1 MKGVAEEELSD
12 PSEDEEHAT
21 KEMPTVLM
29 VMPSL
34 PEPCQPTI
42 NC

>member
-21 KEMPTVLM
+21 KGDAYCAYGNAE
-29 VMPSL
+29 SA
-34 PEPCQPTI
+34 
-42 NC
+42 